1 MRDSIK
7 EKETFHFIWVTLLWK
22 KVNVNIVH
30 MSSNKKKHY
39 LIVVRDNFFEWA
51 ETRALFEAK
60 AWRIAKF
67 LWKDVIC
74 KHDCFEK
81 LTINNDSENK
91 EILEKLVKRYRIKK
105 MITSDY
111 HSQINEMI
119 KKDHKF
125 LFDVLFKMSND
136 ELKNWMNNLHV
147 VLWINRFIVK
157 FIIDLTSF
165 YLQCDN
171 ESVLSIELKNFIWRV
186 LFWQKIHIIE
196 KLLAMRTRQLRK
208 RNENM
213 NEERNLL
220 KRMRKQ
226 EKEYFDAEHFT
237 IDKKINKNDLVFLH
251 DIQHKNDRSINRKLK
266 YKWRKSFRIKKIIQ
280 NKKTYLLQK
289 LDETDLAEIFV
300 ENKIKK
306 FHQRQSLKIS
316 SSVSSISIMNDHEFI
331 DENDVMKHEED
342 LWFSIF
348 NVWRLIVCDDHFLD
362 DESILKAILRIF
374 ERRTTRIFRLR
385 SILWVVFSL
394 SFRREARDVWMCM
407 CVFVCL
413 RKKCKWKAS
422 FSKKIFL
429 LFSLK
434 IFVFW
439 DRFLN

>member
-1 MRDSIK
+1 
-7 EKETFHFIWVTLLWK
+7 
-22 KVNVNIVH
+22 
-30 MSSNKKKHY
+30 
-39 LIVVRDNFFEWA
+39 
-51 ETRALFEAK
+51 
-60 AWRIAKF
+60 
-67 LWKDVIC
+67 
-74 KHDCFEK
+74 
-81 LTINNDSENK
+81 
-91 EILEKLVKRYRIKK
+91 
-105 MITSDY
+105 
-111 HSQINEMI
+111 
-119 KKDHKF
+119 
-125 LFDVLFKMSND
+125 
-136 ELKNWMNNLHV
+136 
-147 VLWINRFIVK
+147 
-157 FIIDLTSF
+157 
-165 YLQCDN
+165 
-171 ESVLSIELKNFIWRV
+171 
-186 LFWQKIHIIE
+186 
-196 KLLAMRTRQLRK
+196 
-208 RNENM
+208 
-213 NEERNLL
+213 
-220 KRMRKQ
+220 
-226 EKEYFDAEHFT
+226 
-237 IDKKINKNDLVFLH
+237 VFLH